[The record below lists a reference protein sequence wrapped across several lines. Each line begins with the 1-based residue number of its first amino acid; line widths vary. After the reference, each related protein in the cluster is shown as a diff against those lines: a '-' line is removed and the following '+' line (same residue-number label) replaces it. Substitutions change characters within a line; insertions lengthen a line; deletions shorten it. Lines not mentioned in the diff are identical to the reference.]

1 MKKLKNVIF
10 SAALSFT
17 LITYLMS
24 LFVRVSDTSTF
35 VLTFESMSRFLIFS
49 IILGL
54 AGLIHGI
61 SKMPKSVARILHFI
75 VLCADFCLVIAT
87 LPYGNDFRMIFAS
100 LLIFMIIYWV
110 IIGICAAAKNLF
122 SDKGEK

>member
-1 MKKLKNVIF
+1 MKNFKNVIF
-10 SAALSFT
+10 SATLSYT

-24 LFVRVSDTSTF
+24 LFVRISDSSTF

-49 IILGL
+49 VVLGL

-61 SKMPKSVARILHFI
+61 KKMPKSVARLLHFI
-75 VLCADFCLVIAT
+75 VLCVDFCLVIAT

-110 IIGICAAAKNLF
+110 IIGICAGVKAIFAG
-122 SDKGEK
+122 KGEK